1 MAADAAVGDSAG
13 AQMPADEMQ
22 SDVVAE
28 MAVAADAAGAAV
40 DVAVDAQVVEAL
52 DVQVDGASGAAQ
64 PTHHQI
70 P

>member
-1 MAADAAVGDSAG
+1 MPVGDSAG
-13 AQMPADEMQ
+13 AVMPADEMQ

-28 MAVAADAAGAAV
+28 MAVAADAAGA
-40 DVAVDAQVVEAL
+40 AVDAQVVEAL

>member
-1 MAADAAVGDSAG
+1 
-13 AQMPADEMQ
+13 MQ